1 MIKAHKGGGDF
12 FRAVLFKQL
21 VDEIAFVICYRFAER
36 RVGQKA
42 GAIALH
48 DLFNRRRAHPCGA
61 DLGALQQALGL
72 AALTDRYHDGADALL
87 TGATGTAGT
96 VQKRFGIGRQV
107 GMDDEF
113 QTGQVDAAGGNVGRH
128 ANAGAAV
135 THGLQ
140 GVRALV
146 LGEFTGKSHDGEAA
160 IVQASGQVVDCGAG
174 GAEHDGVAGFVKAQR
189 VDDGVLA
196 IGRRHQKR
204 AIFDIDMLLLFGSC
218 GDAHRILLV
227 AFGQLGDAA
236 RHGGRKH
243 QRAAIGGRFF
253 QNEFQIFAEAE
264 IEHLVGFVKHN
275 SADRRQVECIAL
287 DVVAQATR
295 RADDDMGTTLQR
307 PALVADIHA
316 ADAGCDG
323 DAGEFIKPFQLAL
336 DLHGQFAGRCDCQRQ
351 RCGSLTEAGIFR
363 QQRGCER
370 DAEGNR
376 LAGAGLRGNQRVLVG
391 EFGRK
396 HGLLHGGQVFIAA
409 FFQRLRDRRG
419 DTLGVC
425 HLPSFGYEAA
435 RIRPKPIG
443 PNVSGAADTGHFGHL
458 AGCIAAL
465 ILRIG
470 PFVQCTAVRSFTGV
484 LSC

>member
-1 MIKAHKGGGDF
+1 M
-12 FRAVLFKQL
+12 
-21 VDEIAFVICYRFAER
+21 
-36 RVGQKA
+36 
-42 GAIALH
+42 
-48 DLFNRRRAHPCGA
+48 
-61 DLGALQQALGL
+61 
-72 AALTDRYHDGADALL
+72 
-87 TGATGTAGT
+87 
-96 VQKRFGIGRQV
+96 QKRFGIGRQV
-107 GMDDEF
+107 GMDNEF
-113 QTGQVDAAGGNVGRH
+113 QAGQVDTAGGYVGGH

-140 GVRALV
+140 GMCALV
-146 LGEFTGKSHDGEAA
+146 LGQFAGESHDGEAS
-160 IVQASGQVVDCGAG
+160 IVQAGRQVVHRGAG
-174 GAEHDGVAGFVKAQR
+174 GAEHNGVAGFVKAQR

-204 AIFDIDMLLLFGSC
+204 AIFDIDMLLLFGS
-218 GDAHRILLV
+218 GGNAHGVLLV

-236 RHGGRKH
+236 RHGGREH
-243 QRAAIGGRFF
+243 QRAAIVGRFF

-264 IEHLVGFVKHN
+264 IEHLVGLVKHHG
-275 SADRRQVECIAL
+275 ADRRQIECIAL
-287 DVVAQATR
+287 DMVAQATR
-295 RADDDMGTTLQR
+295 RADDDMGAALQR

-323 DAGEFIKPFQLAL
+323 DTGEFIKPFQLAL
-336 DLHGQFAGRCDCQRQ
+336 DLHGQFAGGCDCQRQ
-351 RCGSLTEAGIFR
+351 RCGSLTEACIFR
-363 QQRGCER
+363 QQRGR
-370 DAEGNR
+370 KRYAEGNR

-391 EFGRK
+391 KFGRK
-396 HGLLHGGQVFIAA
+396 HGLLYGGQVFVAA

-470 PFVQCTAVRSFTGV
+470 PFVQCTAVRSFTGFYPVNGSAVSSSV
-484 LSC
+484 LKAA